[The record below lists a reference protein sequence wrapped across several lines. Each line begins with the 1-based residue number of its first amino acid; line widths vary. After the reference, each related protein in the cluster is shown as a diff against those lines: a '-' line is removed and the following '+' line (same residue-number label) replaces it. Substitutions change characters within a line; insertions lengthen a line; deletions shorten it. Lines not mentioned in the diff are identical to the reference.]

1 MSSSL
6 KNYLNQLKFFV
17 GIKNKNVRDQ
27 ILKQWCYDDNFF
39 NSVEEIV
46 ENTMKKTLPI
56 KARERR
62 MFIKYKNTLSEFI
75 KPSIPKRKRKKLV
88 IQSGGFLQI
97 FIPILTSF
105 LAFTNS

>member
-6 KNYLNQLKFFV
+6 KKYLNQLKFFV

-27 ILKQWCYDDNFF
+27 ILKQWCNDDNFF
-39 NSVEEIV
+39 NAVKEIV

-62 MFIKYKNTLSEFI
+62 MLKKYKNTLSEFI

-88 IQSGGFLQI
+88 IQSGGFLPI
-97 FIPILTSF
+97 LIPILTSF